1 MDILQL
7 YLDYQLFMV
16 LLMRVNSGYHA
27 LFKCMKGLGMR
38 IAYIL
43 ACSSLPPPTHT
54 QKKDI

>member
-7 YLDYQLFMV
+7 YLDHQVFMV
-16 LLMRVNSGYHA
+16 LLMLVNSGYHA
-27 LFKCMKGLGMR
+27 LFDCPKGLGMR

-43 ACSSLPPPTHT
+43 ACSTHTHT